1 MKAVCVYCGSSPGA
15 DPVYARAAREVGE
28 LLAASGLRLVYGGG
42 SVGLMGEVA
51 NAALRAGGQV
61 TGIIPRGLF
70 RAEVAHPGVTELV
83 EVTSMHERKMA
94 MFERADAFVALPGGL
109 GTLEELTELT
119 TWAQLRFHAKPIAT
133 LDVDGFW
140 QPFHQ
145 LLRHFVAHGFMK
157 QAAVELIV
165 NVGSVEELLPAL
177 RLPG

>member
-1 MKAVCVYCGSSPGA
+1 MRAVCVYCGSSPGA
-15 DPVYARAAREVGE
+15 DPAYARAARDVGD

-61 TGIIPRGLF
+61 TGVIPRGLF
-70 RAEVAHPGVTELV
+70 RAEVAHPGLTELV

-109 GTLEELTELT
+109 GTLEELTELS
-119 TWAQLRFHAKPIAT
+119 TWAQLRLHDKPIAT
-133 LDVDGFW
+133 LDVNGFW

-145 LLRHFVAHGFMK
+145 LLRRLAAEGFMK
-157 QAAVELIV
+157 QAALELII
-165 NVGSVEELLPAL
+165 NVGSVEDLLPTL
-177 RLPG
+177 RRAG